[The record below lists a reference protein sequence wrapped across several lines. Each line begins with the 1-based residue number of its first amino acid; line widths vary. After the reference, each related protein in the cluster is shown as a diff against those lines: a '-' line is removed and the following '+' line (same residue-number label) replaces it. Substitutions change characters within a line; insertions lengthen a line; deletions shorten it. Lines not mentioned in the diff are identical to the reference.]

1 VDHFVKRPNRRADL
15 QEMLDDPSV
24 PIGTRKELLIELD
37 RSNRKFGTYQSFVQ
51 RFHRF
56 LEEGALARLPVP
68 CRILEIGSGSGDL
81 VHQISE
87 WADARGIA
95 FEFHLMDIDP
105 QILAWAQARLAQR
118 GISVHVHVAGDQHL
132 AQFENGEF
140 DFIYSMHVLHHIQ
153 PYERLKSAM
162 HEAVRVARRGIFM
175 VDFDRRFYGV
185 TMARLW
191 NRAHHIDKRIAKDGV
206 ISLRRAYSNREVRD
220 LCRALQPTWQVRI
233 DVMWPEPY
241 FVLML
246 QKRSEAAQ
254 ASGIA
259 K

>member
-1 VDHFVKRPNRRADL
+1 MLDHIVKRPNRRADL
-15 QEMLDDPSV
+15 QEMLDDPAV

-37 RSNRKFGTYQSFVQ
+37 RSNRKFGTYESFVG
-51 RFHRF
+51 RFQQF
-56 LEEGALARLPVP
+56 LEGGAFARLPIP

-81 VHQISE
+81 VRHISE
-87 WADARGIA
+87 WAQARGIV

-105 QILAWAQARLAQR
+105 QILAWAQTRLAQR
-118 GISVHVHVAGDQHL
+118 GISAHVHVAGDQHL
-132 AQFENGEF
+132 AQFGNGEF

-153 PYERLKSAM
+153 PYEQLKTAM
-162 HEAVRVARRGIFM
+162 HEATRVANRGVFM

-191 NRAHHIDKRIAKDGV
+191 NRAHRIDKRIAKDGV

-220 LCRALQPTWQVRI
+220 LCRGFEDTWQARI

-246 QKRSEAAQ
+246 QKQPEAAQ
-254 ASGIA
+254 ATAI
-259 K
+259 